1 MRVQELT
8 KQYDGKTVVDGVS
21 FAIPKGKVISLI
33 GPNGAGKSTV
43 MGMISRL
50 VARDG
55 GIIDLEGKDIG
66 KWNSKE
72 LSRRLAILTQS
83 NSIQMKLTVRELV
96 SFGRFPYS
104 GSRITQEDQRIIDRA
119 IRYMELEEF
128 QDRFIDELSGGQRQR
143 ALIAMVIAQDTEYVL
158 LDEPTNNLDI
168 YHATNM
174 MKIVRRL
181 CDELGKTVILV
192 LHEIN
197 YAAFYSD
204 YICAFKDGKI
214 AKSGTVEEV
223 MTKEN
228 LSRIY
233 QVDFEILTIAGKPL
247 SIYY

>member
-1 MRVQELT
+1 M
-8 KQYDGKTVVDGVS
+8 VVDKLLKKYDKKVVVDSVS
-21 FAIPKGKVISLI
+21 FSIPKGKVTSFI

-50 VARDG
+50 IANDA
-55 GIIDLEGKDIG
+55 GIIEFQGKSMHDW
-66 KWNSKE
+66 KSKE
-72 LSRRLAILTQS
+72 LAKHLAILTQS
-83 NSIQMKLTVRELV
+83 NNIQMKLTVEELV
-96 SFGRFPYS
+96 AFGRFPHS
-104 GSRITQEDQRIIDRA
+104 GGRLNSKDKEMINKAID
-119 IRYMELEEF
+119 YMELEAFRE
-128 QDRFIDELSGGQRQR
+128 RFIDELSGGQRQR
-143 ALIAMVIAQDTEYVL
+143 AYIAMVIAQDTEYVL

-168 YHATNM
+168 YHASNL

-214 AKSGTVEEV
+214 ASFGTVEEV
-223 MTKEN
+223 ITKEN
-228 LSRIY
+228 LSSIY
-233 QVDFEILTIAGKPL
+233 NVEFEIMQIKGKPL